1 MNDRQRGRCVVG
13 RAGPGS
19 RWGRVLADVISSEP
33 VDTAPPARCDSEHDL
48 RPSFSRC
55 TLVRRRWQETEGTEI
70 NWEAVRRGI
79 MVAFD
84 ESITA
89 VNCHVFLVRR
99 DALLNANWSFI
110 DSGIM
115 PPSSHITFTADTGRR
130 STTTWG
136 ARISVECRLW
146 IRLR

>member
-1 MNDRQRGRCVVG
+1 
-13 RAGPGS
+13 
-19 RWGRVLADVISSEP
+19 
-33 VDTAPPARCDSEHDL
+33 
-48 RPSFSRC
+48 
-55 TLVRRRWQETEGTEI
+55 
-70 NWEAVRRGI
+70 

-130 STTTWG
+130 STTT
-136 ARISVECRLW
+136 
-146 IRLR
+146 